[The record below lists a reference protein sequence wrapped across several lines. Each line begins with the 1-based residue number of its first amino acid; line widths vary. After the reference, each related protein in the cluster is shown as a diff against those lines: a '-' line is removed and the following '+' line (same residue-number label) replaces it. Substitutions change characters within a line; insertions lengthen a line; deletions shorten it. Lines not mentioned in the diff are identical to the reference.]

1 MTSLTQ
7 SLGIQPIEEL
17 CRKPALSDPS
27 KRARFSAV
35 EPKYIQLVKEEEELA
50 SHIEKSGA
58 ICSCILGIALA
69 LFFNNRALI
78 RKRLRL
84 LTSSQVLKAV
94 IKLQISVLDADRPYP
109 IITHINNT

>member
-1 MTSLTQ
+1 MTSLIQ

-35 EPKYIQLVKEEEELA
+35 EPKYIQLVKEDELA

-58 ICSCILGIALA
+58 RCCCILAIALA

-84 LTSSQVLKAV
+84 LTSSRVLKAV
-94 IKLQISVLDADRPYP
+94 IKLQISVLDTDRPYP
-109 IITHINNT
+109 IVTHISNT